1 MRLLHVTHQ
10 YRPAIGGA
18 EKYLTDLSEELAKRG
33 HQVDVFTSRSLDYR
47 TWHNELPAFEQL
59 DGVNVYRF
67 RSLPRTDIT
76 WRALQYGLAQ
86 YWRTRKQRYEPFIWY
101 GNGPIFPGMFSA
113 ILRQANKYD
122 LIHIN
127 NLHYAHAWLAARA
140 ARLRGLPIVLT
151 PHLHTEQSM
160 TYDVGYM
167 RAMMRS
173 SDMILAVTAAEKA
186 FIQRQGWNPN
196 VVVGGNSLRL
206 EHFPPLEREKGRA
219 RFGLP
224 EKSFVLLF
232 LGRKTDYKGLDIC
245 LKAFIKLREQRDD
258 VYFLALG
265 PETEYSQQLWKAHEK
280 LAGLIVHGHVSDEE
294 RLAALAT
301 CDVLLLPSTGE
312 AFGIVYLEAWAYHKP
327 VIGARIP
334 SVSSLISDGKDGL
347 LIEPGDSEALLKH
360 VEQLMNEPVLAQ
372 TLAANGNRKLKRR
385 YTIERIGDI
394 IEGTYGRVLRRRGTK
409 RGGQ

>member
-1 MRLLHVTHQ
+1 
-10 YRPAIGGA
+10 
-18 EKYLTDLSEELAKRG
+18 
-33 HQVDVFTSRSLDYR
+33 
-47 TWHNELPAFEQL
+47 
-59 DGVNVYRF
+59 
-67 RSLPRTDIT
+67 
-76 WRALQYGLAQ
+76 
-86 YWRTRKQRYEPFIWY
+86 
-101 GNGPIFPGMFSA
+101 
-113 ILRQANKYD
+113 
-122 LIHIN
+122 
-127 NLHYAHAWLAARA
+127 
-140 ARLRGLPIVLT
+140 
-151 PHLHTEQSM
+151 M

-167 RAMMRS
+167 RAIMRS

-219 RFGLP
+219 YFGLP
-224 EKSFVLLF
+224 LEGFVLLF

-245 LKAFIKLREQRDD
+245 LKAFIKLRQQRDD

-265 PETEYSQQLWKAHEK
+265 PETEYSQQLWKAHES
-280 LAGLIVHGHVSDEE
+280 LAGLIVHGRVSDEE

-394 IEGTYGRVLRRRGTK
+394 IEGTYARVLRRRGTK